1 MRIRPFF
8 WLILVSICISVLIFA
23 ATISIQR
30 SVPMRASIDQI
41 SITAAQ
47 TTVVRL
53 HLSDSEGLP
62 IDQARI
68 VSHVSMLT
76 MQMSTQQ
83 IRVQALGQGTY
94 LAQINFSMTG
104 IWKVELIVHADG
116 FDAIQQSVQL
126 TVQ

>member
-8 WLILVSICISVLIFA
+8 WIILVSICVSVLIFA

-30 SVPMRASIDQI
+30 SVPMQVHIDQI

-68 VSHVSMLT
+68 IPHVSMLT
-76 MQMSTQQ
+76 MLMSTPH
-83 IRVQALGQGTY
+83 IRVHALGQGIY
-94 LAQINFSMTG
+94 LAQISFPMT
-104 IWKVELIVHADG
+104 
-116 FDAIQQSVQL
+116 
-126 TVQ
+126 